1 MWVSTTCPS
10 VRVIKPKSLLLLFPN
25 RPLRHTASLCDESV
39 GTKRQ
44 HLVLFH
50 LSLPLLRSL
59 VLSVSVFPRRNNWH
73 SSPSRGKKLIYIL
86 PHKHKLALGL
96 STQTPKTAEESSPT
110 SSFPENPPS
119 LLLQLSAAGHQ
130 PLLLWERN
138 NISSN
143 TPPPTPPIKCILG
156 SVPAGRGSWRSL
168 IARHG
173 PLLFFTHAAAEE
185 ASQMTS
191 LKGGI
196 LPVQGQKS
204 SIFRAYYFYTV
215 KSADMKKRL
224 AANLMQTTAMFI
236 SHSFYMYMS

>member
-1 MWVSTTCPS
+1 MCVSTTS
-10 VRVIKPKSLLLLFPN
+10 LSIRVIKPKSLLLLFPN
-25 RPLRHTASLCDESV
+25 RPLQHKASLCDESV

-50 LSLPLLRSL
+50 LSLPLLQSL

-86 PHKHKLALGL
+86 PQKHKLALGL
-96 STQTPKTAEESSPT
+96 STQTPKKAEESS
-110 SSFPENPPS
+110 FPEKPPS

-143 TPPPTPPIKCILG
+143 TPPPPSSAFWDQSQQAMAPG
-156 SVPAGRGSWRSL
+156 
-168 IARHG
+168 G
-173 PLLFFTHAAAEE
+173 PLSLVMDLFCSSRMLQQKE

-191 LKGGI
+191 LKGGV

-224 AANLMQTTAMFI
+224 AANLMQTTDMFI